1 MNVPANARW
10 IIFTTLFVCLLL
22 SALPLP
28 MTWSAFRPSWATLG
42 LFYWVLA
49 LPHRVGVLSAALVGV
64 LLDLIEGAPA
74 GGQALGLVIST
85 ALLQLNYQRV
95 RQFDIWQQSILIG
108 LLISLSA
115 VVERWIHGLLGFPAP
130 GLLYLYPAGVS
141 IFFWPLVREAL
152 RGIRRYYE
160 VS

>member
-1 MNVPANARW
+1 MMVPANARW
-10 IIFTTLFVCLLL
+10 VIFATLFACLML

-28 MTWSAFRPSWATLG
+28 ISWSALRPSWAMLG

-49 LPHRVGVLSAALVGV
+49 LPHRVGMLSAALVGAI
-64 LLDLIEGAPA
+64 LDLIEGAPA

-95 RQFDIWQQSILIG
+95 RQFDIWQQSIMMG
-108 LLISLSA
+108 LLLALTA
-115 VVERWIHGLLGFPAP
+115 VIERWVQELLGFPAP
-130 GLLYLYPAGVS
+130 GLRYLYPALVS
-141 IFFWPLVREAL
+141 IFFWPLVRELL

-160 VS
+160 VT